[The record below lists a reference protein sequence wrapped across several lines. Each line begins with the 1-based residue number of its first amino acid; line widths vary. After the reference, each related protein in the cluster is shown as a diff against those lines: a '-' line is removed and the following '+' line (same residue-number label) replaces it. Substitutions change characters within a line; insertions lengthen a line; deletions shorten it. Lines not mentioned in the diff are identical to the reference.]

1 MGSNGDTPTDGDDEL
16 VRRYLADVSAFP
28 ALTEDEQAGL
38 FQRIEAGEDAENAKR
53 RVIEGNLRLV
63 VSVARK
69 FTATGRLRLLDLIQE
84 GNVGLMR
91 AVDEYDWRN
100 GFRFSHYATWWIRQA
115 INEGIARAD
124 EE

>member
-1 MGSNGDTPTDGDDEL
+1 MGSNGDIPTGGDDEL

-69 FTATGRLRLLDLIQE
+69 FSPTGRLRLLDLIQE
-84 GNVGLMR
+84 GNLGLMR